1 MYKRQGRLT
10 AVKLCVVI
18 PEGDSEAAERRLY
31 LEVESEL
38 PFDALVY
45 TGGEWK
51 ELLESPGS
59 FARRIQ
65 ETGSVLY
72 EED

>member
-1 MYKRQGRLT
+1 MKPELEKILMKVQKPGR
-10 AVKLCVVI
+10 
-18 PEGDSEAAERRLY
+18 
-31 LEVESEL
+31 
-38 PFDALVY
+38 Y

-51 ELLESPGS
+51 ELMESPGS